1 MAKEATT
8 HIRIRFQAREP
19 LDILEPPGSLYRL
32 SELLSKTYRVPA
44 DRLEIKIDDERAVAT
59 ILTDD
64 KAYRAAKGK
73 YAISGVLY
81 LAVRVLDAPLRPTN
95 APLSPQQATLVQLQ
109 DSIEQVH
116 DRYLAEVSSMDQEIR
131 AVYEQA
137 LQGDDIPKLQ
147 LNGYILDLYTARQ
160 LADPLQLVS
169 SLVTLD
175 LSGCRVTPDIVTILS
190 SAIKGQEGLEQ
201 VYFSNNDIGE
211 EGASNLLSIVGALP
225 KLVVLAMEDNRLG
238 PQGALHLSRVLLN
251 SPQLVRLS
259 LQHNILGAEGI
270 RHIVGIFTSCP
281 NLTYLS
287 IGNNLLREDGARI
300 LATSLPLL
308 PGLKQLFVDRNEF
321 GPAGL
326 AELCPV
332 LSHMD
337 KTLEVLDLSF
347 NRPTEAGASHILSLA
362 SRLKL
367 DTLVLEAEC
376 PKFDLI
382 RATLRAGGYLRPA

>member
-1 MAKEATT
+1 MSREATT
-8 HIRIRFQAREP
+8 RIRIRFQAREP
-19 LDILEPPGSLYRL
+19 LDILQPPGSLYLL

-44 DRLEIKIDDERAVAT
+44 NRLEIRIDDERAVAT

-64 KAYRAAKGK
+64 KAYRGAKAK
-73 YAISGVLY
+73 YALSGVLY
-81 LAVRVLDAPLRPTN
+81 LAIRVLDAPLEATAVPV
-95 APLSPQQATLVQLQ
+95 SPQQATLIQFQ

-116 DRYLAEVSSMDQEIR
+116 DRFLAEVSTMDAEIR
-131 AVYEQA
+131 SIYEQA
-137 LQGDDIPKLQ
+137 LQGGDILKLQ
-147 LNGYILDLYTARQ
+147 LHGYALDSYTARQ

-169 SLVTLD
+169 SLVSID
-175 LSGCRVTPDIVTILS
+175 LSGCRITPDIVTILS

-201 VYFSNNDIGE
+201 VYLSNNDIGE
-211 EGASNLLSIVGALP
+211 EGSSNLLDIVGALP
-225 KLVVLAMEDNRLG
+225 KLTILALEDNRLG
-238 PQGALHLSRVLLN
+238 TQGALHLSRLLLN
-251 SPQLVRLS
+251 SPNLQRLS
-259 LQHNILGAEGI
+259 LQHNIICAEGI
-270 RHIVGIFTSCP
+270 RHIVGIFHSCP
-281 NLTYLS
+281 ALTYLS

-308 PGLKQLFVDRNEF
+308 AGLKQLFVDRNEF

-332 LSHMD
+332 LSRME

-347 NRPTEAGASHILSLA
+347 NRPGEAGASHILSLA

-367 DTLVLEAEC
+367 DTMVLEADC